1 MSDAPP
7 LVLFLVY
14 ALATARLAGLVTGED
29 EITAAAVLRLKKK
42 INPASL
48 DSGWRHFLS
57 YFVSC
62 MWCTSAWI
70 GMLLLAPAAY
80 WYGTEPWALVPAMGL
95 AFSQVAG
102 MTSGW
107 GR

>member
-1 MSDAPP
+1 MSDIPP
-7 LVLFLVY
+7 LALLLVY
-14 ALATARLAGLVTGED
+14 MLATARLSGLATGED

-42 INPASL
+42 INPAKL
-48 DSGWRHFLS
+48 ESGWRHYLS

-62 MWCTSAWI
+62 MWCTSVWI
-70 GMLLLAPAAY
+70 GALLMAIGY
-80 WYGTEPWALVPAMGL
+80 WHGTEPWALIPAL
-95 AFSQVAG
+95 ALAASNFTG

>member
-14 ALATARLAGLVTGED
+14 ALATARLAGIATGED
-29 EITAAAVLRLKKK
+29 EITAAAVLALKKK
-42 INPASL
+42 INPANL
-48 DSGWRHFLS
+48 EKGWRHYLS

-70 GMLLLAPAAY
+70 GALLMTCAY
-80 WYGTEPWALVPAMGL
+80 WYGTAPWALIPAL
-95 AFSQVAG
+95 ALAASQVTG
-102 MTSGW
+102 LLSGV
-107 GR
+107 GRD